1 MDYET
6 LKENNIETLLKGYA
20 KNDEGKY
27 QCLYCGE
34 EFSGQGSAGKH
45 MKEAHQDTP
54 FYEFLS
60 ASSLLPFSH
69 VKRVA
74 YNMIYNGAKDD
85 EIAEALDLKPN
96 YVRSITRD
104 ARKNF
109 ARAKAEVVFFSA
121 LFHERGPGK
130 YQQRKPTTAMLR
142 ELVPWLDEDSLRIAG
157 FMPKIDLHET
167 GKLHG
172 TTLILA
178 IDISKP
184 DPLFVVGNKA
194 AKVIS
199 GGRSPLRYYD
209 IYGGHVSVEDILP
222 ASQLSKI
229 KSVEDIKLENRTLN
243 RDDFDHCGMREI
255 IEEMP
260 EYKPGVPLR
269 LLFDVRYDGS
279 DPLAKRNKEWTFIY
293 ALVLEDSGISAE
305 DVRMQ
310 ERAIDSLGRPGL
322 SKFPVEAIRYS
333 KLMKMYRK
341 KPTDKVDNPNFAD
354 GLGRV
359 LRYFD
364 EQNYTGEDIIRLVR
378 EAK

>member
-109 ARAKAEVVFFSA
+109 ARAKAEVVFFQPCFTSEDPA
-121 LFHERGPGK
+121 NINKESPLPPCCGNWFPGW
-130 YQQRKPTTAMLR
+130 T
-142 ELVPWLDEDSLRIAG
+142 RIACALPDSC
-157 FMPKIDLHET
+157 PK
-167 GKLHG
+167 
-172 TTLILA
+172 
-178 IDISKP
+178 
-184 DPLFVVGNKA
+184 
-194 AKVIS
+194 
-199 GGRSPLRYYD
+199 
-209 IYGGHVSVEDILP
+209 
-222 ASQLSKI
+222 
-229 KSVEDIKLENRTLN
+229 
-243 RDDFDHCGMREI
+243 
-255 IEEMP
+255 
-260 EYKPGVPLR
+260 
-269 LLFDVRYDGS
+269 
-279 DPLAKRNKEWTFIY
+279 
-293 ALVLEDSGISAE
+293 
-305 DVRMQ
+305 
-310 ERAIDSLGRPGL
+310 
-322 SKFPVEAIRYS
+322 
-333 KLMKMYRK
+333 
-341 KPTDKVDNPNFAD
+341 
-354 GLGRV
+354 
-359 LRYFD
+359 
-364 EQNYTGEDIIRLVR
+364 
-378 EAK
+378 